1 MLGKAVPS
9 AHEVDS
15 GTLSALLLATMRST
29 AARAHTYPPGV
40 YDRLEQQVETQPLAG
55 AEQRARTVSAHLEPT
70 YEHTE
75 PWGSDSPGGEA
86 PAGVTR
92 QGEQRRR
99 IGKLGRERAKPAARA
114 RRPRRLVRLA
124 SELRTTLTR
133 IVEAGFVGSRAY
145 WIAIGSVVGLASALL
160 LITLAIDHGPRARP
174 APPGLP
180 SSQRRPGAARLA
192 RPRCRSRR
200 QRTRAS
206 RLRRAPARE
215 PRFGCS
221 VRRVRGPRTPQG
233 GPQA

>member
-1 MLGKAVPS
+1 MSEHRLR
-9 AHEVDS
+9 ER
-15 GTLSALLLATMRST
+15 T
-29 AARAHTYPPGV
+29 TYPPGV

-99 IGKLGRERAKPAARA
+99 IGKLGLERAKPAVRA

-145 WIAIGSVVGLASALL
+145 WIGIGSVVGLASALL
-160 LITLAIDHGPRARP
+160 VDRAGDRPRPARAAGSARP
-174 APPGLP
+174 APARSAGRA
-180 SSQRRPGAARLA
+180 QRGSPADAAA
-192 RPRCRSRR
+192 ADAE
-200 QRTRAS
+200 RTRAA
-206 RLRRAPARE
+206 LRSSAHGNHALAA
-215 PRFGCS
+215 S
-221 VRRVRGPRTPQG
+221 TDAG
-233 GPQA
+233 GR